1 MELTIHL
8 TEEDAQRLQMQA
20 RQLGV
25 DLEELASS
33 LVTEHLSV
41 PADEE
46 FERVA
51 KSVLDRYAELYKR
64 LA

>member
-8 TEEDAQRLQMQA
+8 TDEDAQRLQTQA

-25 DLEELASS
+25 RPEELVSS
-33 LVTEHLSV
+33 LVNEHLHV

-51 KSVLDRYAELYKR
+51 KSVLDQYAELHKR